1 METSFTTAGGCV
13 ACICGSCPKGYTG
26 DRTCPNLCQGIPG
39 QYTCHYR
46 ETYCSNINIS
56 TYNAF
61 TLDNKTSHTRGS
73 DYSSLSPNSYIE
85 K

>member
-13 ACICGSCPKGYTG
+13 ACICCSCPKGYTG

-39 QYTCHYR
+39 HDTCHYR

-56 TYNAF
+56 NYRAF
-61 TLDNKTSHTRGS
+61 TLDNKTSRTKGS
-73 DYSSLSPNSYIE
+73 DYSIPDSYSE